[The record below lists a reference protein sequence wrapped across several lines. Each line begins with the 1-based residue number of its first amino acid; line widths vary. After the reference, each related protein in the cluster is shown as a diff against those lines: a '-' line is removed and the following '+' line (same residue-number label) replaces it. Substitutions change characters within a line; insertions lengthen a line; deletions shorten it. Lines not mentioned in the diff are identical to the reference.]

1 MEIKV
6 TENIIPFHRPKEK
19 ELKVISWVN
28 QPNILVRNAKA
39 KAYSESCKEKES
51 RFETFWL
58 FVSGVCAFAPI
69 LALYFIGLMF

>member
-6 TENIIPFHRPKEK
+6 TENVIPFHRPKEK
-19 ELKVISWVN
+19 EIEIVKWVN

-39 KAYSESCKEKES
+39 KAYSESCRPKEN

-58 FVSGVCAFAPI
+58 FVSGICAFAPI
-69 LALYFIGLMF
+69 LALYFIGLIF